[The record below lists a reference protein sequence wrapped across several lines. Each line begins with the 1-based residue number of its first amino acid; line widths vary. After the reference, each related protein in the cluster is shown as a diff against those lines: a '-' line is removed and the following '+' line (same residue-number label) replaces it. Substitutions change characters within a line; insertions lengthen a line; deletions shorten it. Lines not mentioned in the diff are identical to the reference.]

1 MHDCVGAFID
11 STQFYQQG
19 DKGRTFDYERDIAKL
34 VSFTKEYFDPIPK
47 EDEIRICIADYDLP
61 VKTARQELLDAI
73 LLAESVGA
81 VKAALYHY
89 DPSLFQVKTHDAMK
103 YMQLATRKSGVE
115 STILEFSRSMRASHY
130 TRSIGVHP
138 CRETSTRRPAT
149 CYPSTTT
156 RSIQCLISYKPA
168 KATLES
174 PLRAGSESPLSKR
187 RESEGVVMC
196 RYLARYCYSLTEHY
210 QVIDAQHLPF
220 DVEME
225 IDRVIKQ
232 WVMECIQEL

>member
-1 MHDCVGAFID
+1 MHDCVGAFMD

-130 TRSIGVHP
+130 TRSIGSSSLSRDIDEATSYLLSKYYYSLDTVSDFIQACKSHAGESSP
-138 CRETSTRRPAT
+138 CRF
-149 CYPSTTT
+149 
-156 RSIQCLISYKPA
+156 
-168 KATLES
+168 
-174 PLRAGSESPLSKR
+174 
-187 RESEGVVMC
+187 RESFIKTQGKRGSC
-196 RYLARYCYSLTEHY
+196 
-210 QVIDAQHLPF
+210 
-220 DVEME
+220 DV
-225 IDRVIKQ
+225 
-232 WVMECIQEL
+232 